1 VIQDLG
7 LSAFDY
13 AVDHFHDPIFEGVT
27 SVPRRV
33 KSIPKEAKKVPER
46 VRSVP
51 RVVKDHI
58 PGHHRHSQDM
68 SHRSRGYDD
77 EDDGYGSD
85 DPGYDGVVGSRP
97 GYAPGDGFAPGE
109 KPYAQ
114 TERGSRSGRSGRG
127 VDDDTYESYENR
139 SSTARDG
146 YARDATSDA
155 FEERGYGYGD
165 RSVRG
170 KGYDRGYEQPAIEYG
185 SRSNR
190 SQNDLGGRDE
200 YYEKRREEKRSRSRG
215 RRDRAK
221 SRESSRERD
230 GGNDDMK
237 KWAATIAGA
246 AAGGFAGHKAK
257 KDNWIPAAIGA
268 VVGGLVAREAE
279 KEVYR
284 RKERYDDEKNAHS
297 MRRSKSR

>member
-1 VIQDLG
+1 
-7 LSAFDY
+7 
-13 AVDHFHDPIFEGVT
+13 
-27 SVPRRV
+27 
-33 KSIPKEAKKVPER
+33 
-46 VRSVP
+46 
-51 RVVKDHI
+51 
-58 PGHHRHSQDM
+58 M

-77 EDDGYGSD
+77 EDDGYASD
-85 DPGYDGVVGSRP
+85 EPAYEGVVGGRP
-97 GYAPGDGFAPGE
+97 GFPPGDGFLPGE
-109 KPYAQ
+109 KPYAK

-127 VDDDTYESYENR
+127 VDDETYDGYSK

-146 YARDATSDA
+146 YSRDSPSDA
-155 FEERGYGYGD
+155 YEEKGYGYGD
-165 RSVRG
+165 RAVRG
-170 KGYDRGYEQPAIEYG
+170 EGYGRGYEQPPAIEYG
-185 SRSNR
+185 SRNR
-190 SQNDLGGRDE
+190 SQNDVGGRDE

-215 RRDRAK
+215 RKDK
-221 SRESSRERD
+221 ERSKDKGED
-230 GGNDDMK
+230 GHADGAGNDDMK